1 MQHFFSPLVC
11 CGCFF
16 SSNYLS
22 ITSPSMYTGN
32 LKVGGRTL
40 CLTKRFLPNFPN
52 FNTMLF
58 SLLYKC
64 SSKVSLSKDWLLG
77 KTKMK
82 TNNKN
87 RFILFFVLNYVATFC
102 TSWFLIDLHLTEYFP
117 YKNHAS
123 VKNFRKGTAM
133 YSELEFSELAPK
145 DMNYLIHS
153 QYIHQW
159 LWHYCFWLFNFFQ

>member
-1 MQHFFSPLVC
+1 
-11 CGCFF
+11 
-16 SSNYLS
+16 
-22 ITSPSMYTGN
+22 
-32 LKVGGRTL
+32 
-40 CLTKRFLPNFPN
+40 
-52 FNTMLF
+52 
-58 SLLYKC
+58 
-64 SSKVSLSKDWLLG
+64 
-77 KTKMK
+77 MK

-153 QYIHQW
+153 QYIHQ
-159 LWHYCFWLFNFFQ
+159 